1 MARDN
6 GPGTSDNVKVQ
17 EASRG
22 ISCAIDDV
30 QGFCEVGLNFFNIL
44 NILKIKYG

>member
-1 MARDN
+1 MALEHPTMSRFKRLQE
-6 GPGTSDNVKVQ
+6 GYHVQ
-17 EASRG
+17 
-22 ISCAIDDV
+22 IDDV